1 MQLIP
6 IHLALP
12 TLYQFNNMK
21 YFIIAGEA
29 SGDLHASNLMR
40 ELVKADSHAEFCF
53 LGGDL
58 MKAQG
63 GKMVKHY
70 RQMAFMG
77 FWAVL
82 KNARTILKNMS
93 DCKEAMTHFQPDL
106 LILVDYPSF
115 NLRMARFAKENL
127 KIPVHYYIPP
137 KIWAWKEHR
146 IERIKKY
153 IDNVYTIFPFET
165 AFYAKHNYEVE
176 YVGNPSVDSVLL
188 RPNQQQSSQAFC
200 QLNHLNDKPI
210 IALLCGSR
218 KQEIL
223 ACLPKMIAAAKK
235 YPDFQIVVAGA
246 PGLSPDFYNTLI
258 AKYNTQ
264 IVFGQTYEL
273 LQQARVAVV
282 NSGTAT
288 LETALIGIPQV
299 VVYHIILGRL
309 TYLIKDLIMKV
320 KYFSLVN
327 LVADKEVVK
336 ELIFHFFTVE
346 NLTKELKL
354 LLYDEVYRN
363 KIKFEYD
370 RIQKALGG
378 PNAASRTAPKMIS
391 ELKSLKNAVRN
402 SEIN

>member
-1 MQLIP
+1 
-6 IHLALP
+6 
-12 TLYQFNNMK
+12 MK

-29 SGDLHASNLMR
+29 SGDLHAANLMR
-40 ELVKADSHAEFCF
+40 ELKKADAQAEFCF

-63 GKMVKHY
+63 GKMIKHY

-82 KNARTILKNMS
+82 KNAQTILKNMR
-93 DCKEAMTHFQPDL
+93 DCKEAILQFQPDL

-115 NLRMARFAKENL
+115 NLRIASFAKKNL

-146 IERIKKY
+146 IQRIKKY

-165 AFYAKHNYEVE
+165 AFYAKHNYDVD

-188 RPNQQQSSQAFC
+188 RPNQQQSFQEFC
-200 QLNHLNDKPI
+200 QLNQLNEKPI

-218 KQEIL
+218 KQEVL
-223 ACLPKMIAAAKK
+223 ACLPKMLAAAKQ
-235 YPDFQIVVAGA
+235 YPEFQIVVAGA
-246 PGLSPDFYNTLI
+246 PGLSPDFYNALI
-258 AKYNTQ
+258 NKERTQ

-273 LQQARVAVV
+273 LQQAHVAVV

-288 LETALIGIPQV
+288 LETALIGTPQV
-299 VVYHIILGRL
+299 VVYHIILGRF

-336 ELIFHFFTVE
+336 ELIFHFFTVK
-346 NLTKELKL
+346 NLTQELKT
-354 LLYDEVYRN
+354 LLYDETYRN
-363 KIKFEYD
+363 KIKSEYA
-370 RIQKALGG
+370 RIQETLGE
-378 PNAASRTAPKMIS
+378 PNAAAKTAPKMIA
-391 ELKSLKNAVRN
+391 ELNKKYVSAQKRMASKQVDK
-402 SEIN
+402 